1 MFLYSTPLGHQLLAL
16 MGGAAVACV
25 VSKRAIRKSPVPPK
39 QLTDLLTHFNF
50 WHLSD
55 CVHRREKRGG
65 GAATGTQFV
74 LVRRWQAPHSIRLT
88 IRNPTPIL
96 PKEFPTLSKFTTHV
110 CIHVNPILYLTIVVA
125 CVATGRTLVGAGA
138 SPSDCQ
144 IGMVPGCFKFY
155 WSLQVTEDGR
165 EMLRRIPM

>member
-1 MFLYSTPLGHQLLAL
+1 MSANGCASRHFVMFLYSTPLGHQLLAL

-65 GAATGTQFV
+65 GGNRYAVCAGQKMASAT
-74 LVRRWQAPHSIRLT
+74 L
-88 IRNPTPIL
+88 
-96 PKEFPTLSKFTTHV
+96 
-110 CIHVNPILYLTIVVA
+110 NPIN
-125 CVATGRTLVGAGA
+125 
-138 SPSDCQ
+138 D
-144 IGMVPGCFKFY
+144 
-155 WSLQVTEDGR
+155 
-165 EMLRRIPM
+165 